1 VSRNAVA
8 PIAYLPSYRDQDGRH
23 DEGVRRML
31 AATVEL
37 LRESSYADLE
47 MRSISERARVP
58 RISGAA
64 YFPSMSALIGEVYLR
79 LLRDAPLIVDVNQ
92 SVPARVTAQL
102 RDLATLLADEPEV
115 AAACSIALM
124 GNEPSVR
131 AVREKI
137 GAEVNRRIRAA
148 LGWGAWPEVADV
160 LQLGFFGAL
169 VQAGSGFLNYR
180 EIGGALESF
189 VGLVLGG
196 ADQ

>member
-1 VSRNAVA
+1 
-8 PIAYLPSYRDQDGRH
+8 
-23 DEGVRRML
+23 ML
-31 AATVEL
+31 AVTVEL

-47 MRSISERARVP
+47 MRSIAERAHVP
-58 RISGAA
+58 RISGTA
-64 YFPSMSALIGEVYLR
+64 YFPSKSALIGEVYLR
-79 LLRDAPLIVDVNQ
+79 LLRDAPLIVDVDQ

-102 RDLATLLADEPEV
+102 RDLAALLADEPEV

-131 AVREKI
+131 VVREQI

-148 LGWGAWPEVADV
+148 LGWGAWPEVADA

-180 EIGGALESF
+180 EIGDELESF
-189 VGLVLGG
+189 VYLVLGG
-196 ADQ
+196 AD